1 MLDIC
6 TLMKYP
12 RPSLILFLQSSR
24 KLSLLLGFIFIGGYL
39 QAQNISDFQKGFQ
52 LHIQPTTDKIK
63 IDGILDEPVWATTE
77 VAKNF
82 IKKFPN
88 DIGSK
93 TPNRR
98 KIYLR

>member
-6 TLMKYP
+6 TLMQNRYQYLPFFNKAYKKM
-12 RPSLILFLQSSR
+12 SLL
-24 KLSLLLGFIFIGGYL
+24 LSLLFCSYFIE
-39 QAQNISDFQKGFQ
+39 AQNISEFQKGFQ

-88 DIGSK
+88 DIGEAK
-93 TPNRR
+93 RQTEVRFT
-98 KIYLR
+98 